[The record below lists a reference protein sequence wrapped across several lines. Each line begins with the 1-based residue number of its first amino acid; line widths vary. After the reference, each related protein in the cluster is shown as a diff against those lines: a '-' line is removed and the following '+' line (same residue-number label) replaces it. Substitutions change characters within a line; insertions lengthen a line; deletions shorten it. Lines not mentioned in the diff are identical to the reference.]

1 MLRFRLDK
9 TAKTGQPIS
18 GRMCN
23 LDCIWCHHDYFNH
36 SDSHRC
42 AISNE
47 MFTEAVTRVLQ
58 AANAEEA
65 TVRIAGD
72 GEPTLVGCSE
82 LVELIKLLR
91 SIPQIKSV
99 RLTTNGVLLKEMV
112 GLLREAG
119 LDTVTISLSSLNP
132 DIYYFYAGSQH
143 LDTVLDSIETCLTVG
158 MPIKVNV
165 IYCRLNTREIDD
177 FVLFA
182 RQNEGAVLKFFDLI
196 PAGRWGRRL
205 HLPLDRLEARLASLA
220 CQIREIKGA
229 YSYREYQ
236 LKGGGVVQVKITQ
249 DNNCPN
255 LACPVRS
262 RCLEGCRSSLR
273 IRLDGVLQ
281 PCGVRTDNAI
291 DIFAPTTTS
300 ARIREALK
308 SGGKL

>member
-1 MLRFRLDK
+1 
-9 TAKTGQPIS
+9 
-18 GRMCN
+18 
-23 LDCIWCHHDYFNH
+23 
-36 SDSHRC
+36 
-42 AISNE
+42 
-47 MFTEAVTRVLQ
+47 MFAEAVTRVLQ

-91 SIPQIKSV
+91 SIPQIKSI

-112 GLLREAG
+112 SSLREAG
-119 LDTVTISLSSLNP
+119 LDIVTISLSSLDP
-132 DIYYFYAGSQH
+132 DIYYFYAGSHH
-143 LDTVLDSIETCLTVG
+143 LHTVLGSIKVCLAVG
-158 MPIKVNV
+158 MPTKVNV
-165 IYCRLNTREIDD
+165 IYCRLNAREIDD
-177 FVLFA
+177 FALFA
-182 RQNEGAVLKFFDLI
+182 QQNEGVVLRFFDLI
-196 PAGRWGRRL
+196 PASQWGRRL
-205 HLPLDRLEARLASLA
+205 HLPLDRLEARLAPLA
-220 CQIREIKGA
+220 SHIREIRGA
-229 YSYREYQ
+229 YSCREYQ
-236 LKGGGVVQVKITQ
+236 LKSGGVVQVKITQ

-262 RCLEGCRSSLR
+262 HCLEGCRSSLR